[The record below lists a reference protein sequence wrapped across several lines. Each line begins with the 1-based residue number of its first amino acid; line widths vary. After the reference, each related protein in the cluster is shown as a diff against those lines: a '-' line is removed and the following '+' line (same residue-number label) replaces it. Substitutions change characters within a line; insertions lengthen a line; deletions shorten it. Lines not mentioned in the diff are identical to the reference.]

1 MSENSRIKL
10 FGWEEGMQK
19 VNLTLLQRYEFNIPL
34 GIAKRNVD
42 KLLNDEEVY
51 LEFSDL
57 EETLSFIE
65 KAKNLGVSSITIM

>member
-1 MSENSRIKL
+1 MSKNSRIKL

-19 VNLTLLQRYEFNIPL
+19 IKLTLLQKDEFNVPL
-34 GIAKRNVD
+34 DTAISNID

-51 LEFSDL
+51 LEFCDL
-57 EETLSFIE
+57 EEALSFIE

>member
-1 MSENSRIKL
+1 MTKNIRIKL
-10 FGWEEGMQK
+10 SGWEEGMQK

-42 KLLNDEEVY
+42 KLLNEEDVY

-57 EETLSFIE
+57 DETRSFIE
-65 KAKNLGVSSITIM
+65 KAKSLGVSSITIV